1 MAKIKVNGK
10 AEQEYKA
17 DKCRIYLTVQAN
29 KETSDKA
36 SKSVCTQVE
45 SLLEQLLQ
53 LGIKPEDIEVISD
66 NISENSRYDSDDSSY
81 LSERELSF
89 CIPAE
94 VKAVNKIRQII
105 ENGYEDVSLRTE
117 YFISNEKE
125 LQKQLLMDAI
135 ADSRARADVFAKATG
150 REVISVHAA
159 NLDDQDWE
167 MYSGVGE
174 RGLLLKEASPYSLS
188 DQLTPEKIK
197 LSADV
202 AITWIVS

>member
-1 MAKIKVNGK
+1 MAKIKVKGK

-17 DKCRIYLTVQAN
+17 DKCRISLTVQSN

-36 SKSVCTQVE
+36 SKSVCTQIE
-45 SLLEQLLQ
+45 LLLRQLLE
-53 LGIKPEDIEVISD
+53 LGIQPKDIEVVSD
-66 NISENSRYDSDDSSY
+66 NITETRRYDSNDSSY
-81 LSERELSF
+81 QSERGLCF
-89 CIPAE
+89 CLPAE
-94 VKAVNKIRQII
+94 VKAINKIRQII
-105 ENGYEDVSLRTE
+105 EDGYEDVSLRTE

-150 REVISVHAA
+150 REVINVHTAD
-159 NLDDQDWE
+159 LDNQDWE
-167 MYSGVGE
+167 MYSGECE
-174 RGLLLKEASPYSLS
+174 RGRLLKSASPYSLS